1 MRGFSFAALLD
12 FRRMTAI
19 SRQTMPAAGRFF
31 VPGLFVV
38 ALCGLL
44 LLFRDGVELM
54 IRSWFTVQH
63 SHGLVI
69 LALVIYLLVWRVT
82 DRPTRVA
89 SDRAAC
95 AWTGGLLL
103 TGMAL
108 LIIGELSALYTFSQ
122 LGFIVALWGLLLS
135 VSGPGRL
142 RQLWLPLL
150 CLFFLVPLPQFLGNR
165 LISLLQLIAT
175 LPGVLLIRV
184 AGFAVF
190 VGGNIVDVGVYQ
202 IRVVEACSSVLLVV
216 PLLSVAVPSAVL
228 YCSHWWQ
235 RGVLLLSAVLIPV
248 LVGSLRLA
256 VAGLLAGYRG
266 AGLAD
271 GFLQASAGLPL
282 YLVCAGLFAL
292 LLVTY
297 ARGKRRAAADSAPA
311 SPVAAGRI
319 KSTRPLWT
327 AVLLVGSSLVA
338 SQLLA
343 FPALQYPVRQ
353 LLAGFPRQLDDWT
366 GREAEVDPAEVA
378 ALKLSDQAA
387 LFYERPKDSYPVSLW
402 IAWYDMQVTGAS
414 THSPMA
420 CLPGSGWRVEA
431 LDDYPIPGAGQNGS
445 ALHVR
450 RAIIALGEE
459 QQLVYYWYV
468 QRGRNL
474 TNEYLVKWY
483 ILRDSLLLKR
493 SDGALIRLT
502 TRISDTAGVS
512 DAEARLTGFAR
523 AIAPVL
529 GDYVPGRDAVLRQ
542 PLLNNP

>member
-1 MRGFSFAALLD
+1 
-12 FRRMTAI
+12 MTTI
-19 SRQTMPAAGRFF
+19 SRQTMPAMGRIL
-31 VPGLFVV
+31 VPGLFVF

-69 LALVIYLLVWRVT
+69 LALVIYLLVWRIT
-82 DRPTRVA
+82 DRPTRAA
-89 SDRAAC
+89 SDIAAC

-108 LIIGELSALYTFSQ
+108 LVIGELSALYTFSQ

-150 CLFFLVPLPQFLGNR
+150 CLFFLVPWPQFLGNR

-190 VGGNIVDVGVYQ
+190 VGGNVVDVGVYQ
-202 IRVVEACSSVLLVV
+202 IRVVDACSSVLLVV
-216 PLLSVAVPSAVL
+216 PLLSVAVPAAVL

-256 VAGLLAGYRG
+256 VTGLLAGYRG
-266 AGLAD
+266 AGPAE

-282 YLVCAGLFAL
+282 YLACAGLFVL
-292 LLVTY
+292 PLVTF
-297 ARGKRRAAADSAPA
+297 ARSKRRAAAADSAPT

-353 LLAGFPRQLDDWT
+353 LFTGFPRQLDGWT
-366 GREAEVDPAEVA
+366 GREADVDPAEVE
-378 ALKLSDQAA
+378 ALKLSDHAA
-387 LFYERPKDSYPVSLW
+387 LAYERPTDPYPVSLW
-402 IAWYDMQVTGAS
+402 IAWYDVQVKGAS
-414 THSPMA
+414 AHSPMA
-420 CLPGSGWRVEA
+420 CLPGSGWRVEV
-431 LDDYPIPGAGQNGS
+431 LDDYRIAGAGENGS
-445 ALHVR
+445 ALHVS
-450 RAIIALGEE
+450 RAIIALGGER
-459 QQLVYYWYV
+459 QLVYYWFV
-468 QRGRNL
+468 QRGRIL

-502 TRISDTAGVS
+502 TRISDAAGIP
-512 DAEARLTGFAR
+512 DAEARLTGFAQ
-523 AIAPVL
+523 ALAPVL
-529 GDYVPGRDAVLRQ
+529 DGYIPGRDALLRQ